1 MNRTFPILAAVIV
14 ATTSASAVAQVRFPV
29 IFPLGRSQPAPP
41 PPGMPPAALNTPEA
55 LQSDFI
61 VKSGT
66 DTVYFPARG
75 AALNANATATLA
87 AQARWLLANP
97 YMNVRLEGHG
107 GADDS
112 RDYALAI
119 GDKRASA
126 VRDFLILQGIAP
138 SRISVVS
145 WGKERPGTMRIGM
158 STVAT
163 GPRVVAVV
171 VPAPAPF
178 APPPIPG
185 Q

>member
-1 MNRTFPILAAVIV
+1 M
-14 ATTSASAVAQVRFPV
+14 
-29 IFPLGRSQPAPP
+29 PP
-41 PPGMPPAALNTPEA
+41 PVLGTPAA
-55 LQSDFI
+55 LQSDLI
-61 VKSGT
+61 VKAGT

-75 AALNANATATLA
+75 ATLDANATATLA

-138 SRISVVS
+138 NRISVIS
-145 WGKERPGTMRIGM
+145 WGKERPGTMRIGT
-158 STVAT
+158 SVVAT
-163 GPRVVAVV
+163 GPRV
-171 VPAPAPF
+171 
-178 APPPIPG
+178 
-185 Q
+185 